1 MLKTFSYNIYYTYFA
16 RPIRNLRQFKQSNQ
30 AKLEILG
37 DLIGAVSLF
46 AMLFVGLFFVGLF
59 Q

>member
-1 MLKTFSYNIYYTYFA
+1 MLKSFSYNIYYTYFA
-16 RPIRNLRQFKQSNQ
+16 RPIRNLKQSNQ